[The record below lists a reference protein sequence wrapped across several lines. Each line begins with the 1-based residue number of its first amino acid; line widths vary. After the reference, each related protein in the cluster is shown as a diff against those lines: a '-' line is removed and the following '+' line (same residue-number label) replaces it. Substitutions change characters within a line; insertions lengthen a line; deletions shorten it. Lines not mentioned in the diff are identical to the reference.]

1 MTRRV
6 FIQIYAD
13 AVAKGR
19 RRNFPDMRTRSE
31 IASAR
36 FYDER
41 QALKMW
47 TKNRSLFA
55 GRDIAEL
62 KAEFEGR
69 GKLLAHKEAE

>member
-6 FIQIYAD
+6 FIQVYAD

-19 RRNFPDMRTRSE
+19 RRNFPNMRLSE

-36 FYDER
+36 VHDER

-47 TKNRSLFA
+47 TKNRSLFV
-55 GRDIAEL
+55 GRDITEL
-62 KAEFEGR
+62 KAEFE
-69 GKLLAHKEAE
+69 EATTRSANT